1 MRTVAGMT
9 DGAGVRAAV
18 EFGAALAAVLI
29 VVALGGMAVVY
40 GEADDSP
47 GLQGIGVLMV
57 IAAVVWALRWRTSGG
72 RRGRAVADAGD
83 ELRPRGDEH
92 R

>member
-1 MRTVAGMT
+1 MRN
-9 DGAGVRAAV
+9 AV

-29 VVALGGMAVVY
+29 VVALGGMAVAY

-57 IAAVVWALRWRTSGG
+57 IAAVAWALRWRTSGG
-72 RRGRAVADAGD
+72 RGRRAVADAGD

>member
-1 MRTVAGMT
+1 MRS
-9 DGAGVRAAV
+9 GAVVRIAV

-47 GLQGIGVLMV
+47 GLQGMGVLVV
-57 IAAVVWALRWRTSGG
+57 IAAVVWALRWRNSGG
-72 RRGRAVADAGD
+72 RGRRAVADAGD
-83 ELRPRGDEH
+83 ELRSRGDEH

>member
-9 DGAGVRAAV
+9 DGAGVRSAA
-18 EFGAALAAVLI
+18 EFGVALAAVLI

-72 RRGRAVADAGD
+72 RGRRAVADAGD